1 MLGYPKVLI
10 VEDDRLLRMD
20 LALVLG
26 REGLA
31 LDVAS
36 CAEEAYAFL
45 AGARY
50 DLVLTD
56 VKLPG
61 DDGFH
66 VLRAAK
72 DADPSTKVVL
82 VTGSH
87 SAVSPDEVASQG
99 AESLILKPFTL
110 AELVDTVRALVPS
123 APTHP
128 RTIPPETERTV

>member
-1 MLGYPKVLI
+1 MPGHPKVLI

-36 CAEEAYAFL
+36 SAEEAYGFL
-45 AGARY
+45 SCGRY

-61 DDGFH
+61 DDGLH

-72 DADPSTKVVL
+72 DADPSTKVLL

-87 SAVSPDEVASQG
+87 SAVSPDEIVVHG

-110 AELVDTVRALVPS
+110 AELVDTVRALLPS
-123 APTHP
+123 SSKRP
-128 RTIPPETERTV
+128 RTPPPETEPTV